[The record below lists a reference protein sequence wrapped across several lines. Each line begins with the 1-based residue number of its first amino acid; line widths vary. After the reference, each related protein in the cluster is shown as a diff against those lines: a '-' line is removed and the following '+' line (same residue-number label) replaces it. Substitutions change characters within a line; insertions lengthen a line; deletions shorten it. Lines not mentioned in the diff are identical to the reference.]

1 MSGGLLGIGTKSLL
15 AYQLALNTAA
25 QNISKAQIP
34 FYSRRV
40 IEFADTGFGG
50 GVTVS
55 DVRRI
60 YDDVTSRDLLAKTSS
75 ASRLESFYNSISDF
89 EKMLD
94 DGSTNVSKYLND
106 AINAIQTLTG
116 ASNGNIQSRSA
127 FLNQLSGLANR
138 ISAMGGEI
146 LKKKNDL
153 NSSILN
159 TVTQTNTLIDQIGK
173 LNTKIQQQS
182 SENRS
187 DLLDQRNA
195 LVHELSKSI
204 NFSTYTDENDD
215 LTISVSNGL
224 QIVDGSTVNHFSAVA
239 NQENQSLFGISLENG
254 YGDEIDVTSF
264 ITDGNLGG
272 MISLRQ
278 TAYDEADRGL
288 GRLALALSAVFN
300 AQNKLGSDMNG
311 NLGGNIFSD
320 INTSALMTERVGVNS
335 NNTGTGT
342 LSVSIDDVSELQ
354 VSDYR
359 LMFSSDTDYTIMRIS
374 DGATVSTGT
383 IASVPHT
390 ATFDGM
396 TLSITAANFEAD
408 DNFLI
413 KPYEGASSSTSVT
426 MTDSRKLALA
436 YPVSAAQSKA
446 NMGQGKI
453 EVTSIVD
460 TTNSIFATPG
470 QLSPPL
476 RVEFLTDTTYR
487 IVNADDDSV
496 IETGLTYDPT
506 TGSDLFPTTA
516 SYDPGFRVSVTG
528 PVKAGDTF
536 TLDYNLNTVGDN
548 HNAIEMAGIFTRQI
562 LDGGNSTLNQAYV
575 TLSSNVSLQTNTA
588 GIEYQSAEALRK
600 QSENRFYEQTGVVSE
615 EEQTNLLIYQQSYA
629 ASAKVIEAAR
639 TIFDTIMSMMR

>member
-15 AYQLALNTAA
+15 AYQLALSTAS
-25 QNISKAQIP
+25 QNISKANVP
-34 FYSRRV
+34 FYSRRTV
-40 IEFADTGFGG
+40 EFADNGFGA
-50 GVTVS
+50 GVSVA

-75 ASRLESFYNSISDF
+75 ASKLESFYNSIADF

-94 DGSTNVSKYLND
+94 DGQTNVSKYLND
-106 AINAIQTLTG
+106 AINAVQTLTG
-116 ASNGNIQSRSA
+116 AANGNIQSRSA

-146 LKKKNDL
+146 QKKKNDL

-159 TVTQTNTLIDQIGK
+159 TITQTNTLLDQIGK
-173 LNTKIQQQS
+173 INTKIRQQT
-182 SENRS
+182 SENRD

-195 LVHELSKSI
+195 LVHELAKSI
-204 NFSTYTDENDD
+204 NFSTYTDENDE

-224 QIVDGSTVNHFSAVA
+224 QIVAGSTVNHFSAVA
-239 NQENQSLFGISLENG
+239 NQENQSLYGISLESG
-254 YGDEIDVTSF
+254 YGDDIDVTSF
-264 ITDGNLGG
+264 ITEGNLGG

-288 GRLALALSAVFN
+288 GRMALALAAVFN

-320 INTSALMTERVGVNS
+320 INTTALMRERIGINS

-342 LSVSIDDVSELQ
+342 MSLSIDDVKELQ
-354 VSDYR
+354 TSDYR
-359 LMFSSDTDYTIMRIS
+359 LSFTSETDYTIMRIS
-374 DGATVSTGT
+374 DGEEVATGT
-383 IASVPHT
+383 ITAVPHS

-396 TLSITAANFEAD
+396 TLSITAADFEAG

-426 MTDSRKLALA
+426 MTDARKLALA
-436 YPVSAAQSKA
+436 YPVSASQSKS
-446 NMGQGKI
+446 NMGQGQI
-453 EVTSIVD
+453 QVTSIED

-470 QLSPPL
+470 QLSPPI
-476 RVEFLTDTTYR
+476 RVEFLTETTYR
-487 IVNADDDSV
+487 LVNANDDSV
-496 IETGLTYDPT
+496 LETGLTYDPT
-506 TGSDLFPTTA
+506 TGSDVFPTA
-516 SYDPGFRVSVTG
+516 GSFDPGFRVSITG

-536 TLDYNLNTVGDN
+536 TLDYNMNTVGDN
-548 HNAIEMAGIFTRQI
+548 RNAIEMAGIFTRQI

-575 TLSSNVSLQTNTA
+575 SLSSMVSLQTNTA
-588 GIEYQSAEALRK
+588 GIEYKSADALQK
-600 QSENRFYEQTGVVSE
+600 QSETRFYEQTGVVAE

-629 ASAKVIEAAR
+629 ASAKIIEAAR
-639 TIFDTIMSMMR
+639 NVFETIMAMMR